1 MKKRYGC
8 QETAL
13 HLSPEAQR
21 VYNET
26 DPIDIFEN
34 ENGLYTL
41 TGAIVAENLTEGQVN
56 DALISLACECWS

>member
-13 HLSPEAQR
+13 HLSPEAQKI
-21 VYNET
+21 YNDT
-26 DPIDIFEN
+26 DPLNIFEN

-41 TGAIVAENLTEGQVN
+41 TGAIEAENLTEGEVN
-56 DALISLACECWS
+56 DALISLGECWN

>member
-8 QETAL
+8 QNTAL
-13 HLSPEAQR
+13 QLSPEAQK

-26 DPIDIFEN
+26 DPLDIFEN

-41 TGAIVAENLTEGQVN
+41 TGAIVAENLTEGEVN
-56 DALISLACECWS
+56 DALISLGECWS